1 MINIDKERCFG
12 AFEKTSKNG
21 YKEYNGGINVVFG
34 ADEVRVN
41 NSNPSEL
48 FLTFDVMG
56 EKYFEIDD
64 GGVFTGEGS

>member
-1 MINIDKERCFG
+1 M
-12 AFEKTSKNG
+12 
-21 YKEYNGGINVVFG
+21 VFG